1 MDEPSS
7 AVASQQ
13 SAASNGRRIRDT
25 QYEINAVLNNLVK
38 EIFMEQD
45 GSEEIDFQQVNVH
58 VLNQVFTMLVGEDL
72 QAAQGEGKKKP
83 KK

>member
-1 MDEPSS
+1 
-7 AVASQQ
+7 
-13 SAASNGRRIRDT
+13 
-25 QYEINAVLNNLVK
+25 
-38 EIFMEQD
+38 MEQD